1 MTMALEIG
9 DTAQIACDVSKL
21 ETQERQ
27 LEQAG
32 FFAILIWIWLLM
44 TTSGYCILSLPAID
58 WYIPQLS
65 HLKPHS
71 CGLNY
76 VCICL

>member
-32 FFAILIWIWLLM
+32 FFAILIWI
-44 TTSGYCILSLPAID
+44 
-58 WYIPQLS
+58 
-65 HLKPHS
+65 
-71 CGLNY
+71 
-76 VCICL
+76 